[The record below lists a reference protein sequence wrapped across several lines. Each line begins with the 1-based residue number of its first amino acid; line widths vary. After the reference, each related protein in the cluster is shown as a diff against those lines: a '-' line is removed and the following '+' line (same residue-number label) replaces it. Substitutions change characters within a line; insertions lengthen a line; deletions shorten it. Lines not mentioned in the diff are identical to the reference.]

1 MTRADMGS
9 KRGIGFRWGFIL
21 GLIVMVGAL
30 AIVAY
35 SVPGGGGNGGA
46 FFFQPV
52 VLGLVGL
59 LLVADVIYGVRAN
72 AERNGLIAGVVVALY
87 LFAIY
92 GELAAIV

>member
-1 MTRADMGS
+1 MA
-9 KRGIGFRWGFIL
+9 GIGFRWGFIL

-30 AIVAY
+30 VFAAY
-35 SVPGGGGNGGA
+35 SLPGGVGNGGA

-52 VLGLVGL
+52 ILALMLL

-72 AERNGLIAGVVVALY
+72 AERNGLIAGVIVALY

-92 GELAAIV
+92 GELTAII